1 MHFQGKQRLLLIAV
15 VVLILVGAFGVF
27 SARGSNSRNPSTVAT
42 SSNINGETT
51 ASKEE
56 VDKLKSYSLVAAELP
71 TGSEQRVGEEL
82 RNYAA
87 GPEGEKQAAQ
97 KGRIDGWYQVWL
109 QNTAQIQFTAT
120 FDLYNSP
127 AAALA
132 ILATPVGSD
141 QNAAIEPLPDPK
153 MGDFSRMYAF
163 TTSQAGAKYQGW
175 AVQWARG
182 RTVLEVTGLGPSG
195 EIHRDDVY
203 NAALHVDERVK
214 KAPIK

>member
-1 MHFQGKQRLLLIAV
+1 M
-15 VVLILVGAFGVF
+15 
-27 SARGSNSRNPSTVAT
+27 
-42 SSNINGETT
+42 
-51 ASKEE
+51 
-56 VDKLKSYSLVAAELP
+56 
-71 TGSEQRVGEEL
+71 GEEL

-87 GPEGEKQAAQ
+87 GPEGEKEAAK
-97 KGRIDGWYQVWL
+97 KGRIDGYYQVWL
-109 QNTAQIQFTAT
+109 QLTAQIQFTAT

-141 QNAAIEPLPDPK
+141 PNSSIDPLPDPK
-153 MGDFSRMYAF
+153 MGDFSRMYSF
-163 TTSQAGAKYQGW
+163 TTTAQNGAKYQGW

-195 EIHRDDVY
+195 ELHRDDVY
-203 NAALHVDERVK
+203 NAALHIDERAK